1 MVINFFS
8 HYYIFIF
15 IWVLEKLENQLK
27 NQQPLHLKKN
37 QQQLIV
43 VQELKNQQQE
53 KLQQEKLQQEKLQQE
68 KLQLKNQQLAT
79 ISPLV

>member
-15 IWVLEKLENQLK
+15 IWVLEKLENQL
-27 NQQPLHLKKN
+27 KN

-68 KLQLKNQQLAT
+68 KLQQEKLQLKNQQLAT